1 MRHLPD
7 SLSVCV
13 GAYHLGYGP
22 FENAC
27 GFRAQA
33 FHQVSS
39 LFFSYGDVEPETL
52 EQAQPHLEK
61 AGEAMR
67 HHAKMVCPYTD
78 VSHIMC
84 LLVSSRNSS
93 PSQNR

>member
-1 MRHLPD
+1 
-7 SLSVCV
+7 
-13 GAYHLGYGP
+13 
-22 FENAC
+22 
-27 GFRAQA
+27 
-33 FHQVSS
+33 
-39 LFFSYGDVEPETL
+39 
-52 EQAQPHLEK
+52 
-61 AGEAMR
+61 MR